1 MGRYRQEYRRS
12 LTEPDRYWR
21 AAAGLIDWYTE
32 PAAPVTN
39 ATDPP
44 GPPIRLT
51 VSGLLMHVG
60 AGGRAERRVFA
71 VAERAGGLFL
81 WAGARGEPLDPLGP
95 P

>member
-39 ATDPP
+39 VTDPP
-44 GPPIRLT
+44 GAPIRMT
-51 VSGLLMHVG
+51 VSGLLVHVG
-60 AGGRAERRVFA
+60 ARRRPERRVLA
-71 VAERAGGLFL
+71 VAERAGRLLFRP
-81 WAGARGEPLDPLGP
+81 GMRGQPLDPLRP